1 MKKYKLETCKFIE
14 YMFQDKD
21 DYLYWGKYISEEI
34 QEGKVIITLQGM
46 LDSTGDIPIWYFDVE
61 DENEHPE
68 YIDPKN
74 VELI

>member
-1 MKKYKLETCKFIE
+1 MKYKLERGKFIE

-21 DYLYWGKYISEEI
+21 DYLYWGKYIAEEI

-46 LDSTGDIPIWYFDVE
+46 LDNTGDIPIWYFDVE

-68 YIDPKN
+68 YIDPQN
-74 VELI
+74 IELI

>member
-1 MKKYKLETCKFIE
+1 MKYKLEKGKFIE

-21 DYLYWGKYISEEI
+21 DYLYWGKYIAEEI

-46 LDSTGDIPIWYFDVE
+46 LESTGDIPIWYFDVE
-61 DENEHPE
+61 DEDEHPE

-74 VELI
+74 IELI

>member
-1 MKKYKLETCKFIE
+1 MKYKLERGKFIE

-21 DYLYWGKYISEEI
+21 DYLYWGKYIAEEI

-46 LDSTGDIPIWYFDVE
+46 LESTGDIPIWYFDVE
-61 DENEHPE
+61 DEDEHPE

-74 VELI
+74 IELI

>member
-1 MKKYKLETCKFIE
+1 MKYKLDKSKFID

-21 DYLYWGKYISEEI
+21 DYLYWGKYIAEEI
-34 QEGKVIITLQGM
+34 QEGEVSITLQGM
-46 LDSTGDIPIWYFDVE
+46 LDSCGDIPIWYFDVE

-74 VELI
+74 IELI

>member
-1 MKKYKLETCKFIE
+1 MKYKLEKGKFID

-21 DYLYWGKYISEEI
+21 DYLYWGKYIAEEI
-34 QEGKVIITLQGM
+34 QDGEITITLQGM
-46 LDSTGDIPIWYFDVE
+46 LDNCGEIPIWYFDVE

-74 VELI
+74 IELI

>member
-1 MKKYKLETCKFIE
+1 MKYKLEKGKFIE

-21 DYLYWGKYISEEI
+21 DYLYWGKYIAEEI

-46 LDSTGDIPIWYFDVE
+46 LDNTGDIPIWYFDVE

-68 YIDPKN
+68 YIDPQN
-74 VELI
+74 IELI